1 MGFLYWRL
9 QKKMT
14 LSLYK
19 QFLKFGVIGGA
30 ATGIH
35 VAVFLGLSEW
45 FKLNYVQSNFVAY
58 VVATLWSFVGNSYWS
73 FGCKPSGSGFAR
85 YMCVALFGLVLS
97 MGVSWVCE
105 VMLVNAFVTIFWI
118 VVLVTPSTF
127 LLHRYW
133 SFAGAVQ

>member
-9 QKKMT
+9 QKEMT
-14 LSLYK
+14 LAPYK

-35 VAVFLGLSEW
+35 VIVFLGLSEL

-58 VVATLWSFVGNSYWS
+58 VVATLLSFVGNSFWS
-73 FGCKPSGSGFAR
+73 FGCRPAGYRFVR
-85 YMCVALFGLVLS
+85 YMCVALFGLALS

-105 VMLVNAFVTIFWI
+105 AMLVNSFVTILWIVMLV
-118 VVLVTPSTF
+118 TPTTF

-133 SFAGAVQ
+133 TFAVAER